1 MNAEANPNRFDW
13 PRVIRLGSLVV
24 LVAILVTLFPVFIDL
39 TVWGVVYENQGIT
52 DLGRDL
58 LGVAAIERGGVPY
71 QQIGDLI
78 EQYGDPDLPLS
89 GSPRLSGWIV
99 HPPLALAGARALQAV
114 FGSLSELVA
123 RRIGILG
130 VVILTGAVIMILRRR
145 TPTWM
150 MPVAIATLVWVP
162 TFTDTVWI
170 QGNAFAGLGLCAVV
184 FLDRNGQ
191 RTAARVV
198 LGLLVAWKPWLAVFA
213 LALPRSTSVLKDVAV
228 VGGSAML
235 ATLAVLPFV
244 GGFDTLLAW
253 ITKALP
259 GNTAEARDTP
269 SNLSWTSPAGA
280 GVATLLY
287 LGTALAVAL
296 ARRRLPRRLWLL
308 LPVWLATSVAPF
320 VWDHYWLALAP
331 IVWLLVSEDGSNL
344 RIPAFIWL
352 GLAVL
357 PMLFAGLGQPGLEN
371 RVVPMVLA
379 GASLFVGLVVSVW
392 SVGRYRGPEK
402 IDAGSG

>member
-1 MNAEANPNRFDW
+1 MNAEANPNRPDW
-13 PRVIRLGSLVV
+13 SRGIRLGSV
-24 LVAILVTLFPVFIDL
+24 LVAILVTLFPVLIDL
-39 TVWGVVYENQGIT
+39 TVSGVVYENQGIT

-114 FGSLSELVA
+114 FGSQSELVA

-145 TPTWM
+145 KPTWM

-170 QGNAFAGLGLCAVV
+170 QGNALAGLGLCAVV
-184 FLDRNGQ
+184 FLDRDGQ
-191 RTAARVV
+191 RVAARVV

-259 GNTAEARDTP
+259 GNTTEARDTP
-269 SNLSWTSPAGA
+269 SNLSWTAPAGA

-296 ARRRLPRRLWLL
+296 ARNRLPRRLWLL
-308 LPVWLATSVAPF
+308 LPVWLATAVAPF

-331 IVWLLVSEDGSNL
+331 IVWLLVSEDGSHL

-357 PMLFAGLGQPGLEN
+357 PTLLASLGQPGLEN

-379 GASLFVGLVVSVW
+379 GASLFAGMVVSVW
-392 SVGRYRGPEK
+392 SVGRYRGRQQ
-402 IDAGSG
+402 IDAESG